1 MDAKTDLKILI
12 ARFRLHLWVMLRGF
26 RHSKVILRDAN
37 GEVLCVKT
45 VTKDGREAKT
55 FYARDAD

>member
-1 MDAKTDLKILI
+1 MKRLKILI
-12 ARFRLHLWVMLRGF
+12 ARLRLNIWVILRGNT
-26 RHSKVILRDAN
+26 HSKVILRDAN
-37 GEVLCVKT
+37 GEVLCIKT